1 MNQRVFLDT
10 NVLIYATAGRLSD
23 PEEFAV
29 ARTIVNAAN
38 FYVSPLILGEF
49 YSIVRK
55 PQYEMM
61 DKDDALGWIDD
72 WLPFCPIAIDGS
84 IIFDACRY
92 RERYKMQLWDAA
104 HIATAERLGSSVLYS
119 EDMSHGQKYGSV
131 TVLNP
136 FRAHQ

>member
-23 PEEFAV
+23 PEEFGV
-29 ARTIVNAAN
+29 ARTIVNSAN

-55 PQYEMM
+55 PQHEMM
-61 DKDDALGWIDD
+61 ENDDALGWIDD
-72 WLPFCPIAIDGS
+72 WLPFCPIDIDGS

-104 HIATAERLGSSVLYS
+104 HIATAERLGSNILFS
-119 EDMSHGQKYGSV
+119 EDMSHGQTYGSV
-131 TVLNP
+131 TVINP
-136 FRAHQ
+136 FRAQH